1 MASRTNKN
9 NLKTL
14 INAFRVVTNSTD
26 DLASCFARV
35 SNYLLMDG
43 VSGDNVDKD
52 DAKNVVKVLNAVLAD
67 MRAEDEAAKKP
78 AE

>member
-14 INAFRVVTNSTD
+14 IAAYRITSANPAN
-26 DLASCFARV
+26 DLKAAI
-35 SNYLLMDG
+35 
-43 VSGDNVDKD
+43 
-52 DAKNVVKVLNAVLAD
+52 DALTYDPGKMISAVLKAVLAD